1 MSCSGRA
8 GQVIFC
14 LLILKLYCQLT
25 VSQLCPKDE
34 SYALLQLK
42 DGFEYDESAS
52 LDCSPPYHRMA
63 SWKSGTDCCSWDGVA
78 CHGVTGHV
86 IALDLSCSG
95 LRGNLSSNSSLF
107 HLSHL
112 RRLNLA
118 FNYFNRSSIPP
129 EFGMFS
135 SLTHLNL
142 SSTWFSGQV
151 PTEISHL
158 SKLISLDLSLNEP
171 LILEAPAM
179 KMIVQNLTLVREIFL
194 DYINMSSVDLGSLM
208 NLSSSLTSL
217 SLALCGL
224 QGQFP
229 ENIFHLPN
237 LQLLNLLLNSDLYGH
252 LPVSNWSSSLELL
265 KLGST
270 SFSGGLPDII
280 GNLDSIKVL
289 DLGNC
294 AFHGSVP
301 ASLGNLRQL
310 NELDLSNNNWT
321 GQIPDVFGNL
331 SKLNSLSL
339 QIGSFSGM
347 LPSSVFNL
355 TELLRLDL
363 SQNQLEGTLPDHI
376 CGLDNVTYLD
386 LSYNLLSGT
395 IPSCL
400 FGLPSL
406 VWFNLNNNHLTGEL
420 GEHWSKS
427 LQEIRLESNKINGL
441 IPPSI
446 SELVNLTNFDVSSN
460 NLSGIVDLNLFSNMK
475 NLWGL
480 DLSHNSLSVVTNNNR
495 NSTWPQF
502 YKLALSSCNIIEFP
516 DFLKIQNQLNF
527 LSLSHNRIHGEIP
540 KWLSAK
546 GMQSLQYL
554 DLSHNF
560 LTIVNELPPSL
571 QYLDLTS
578 NLLQQPFPILP
589 QSMYILLIANN
600 KLTGEIPPW
609 ICNITTFQI
618 INLSNNSLS
627 GNIPQCLGNFSTEL
641 SVLNLRSNSFHGTI
655 PGSFTEGNKIR
666 SLDLN
671 GNELEGS
678 LPLSL
683 ANCKMLEVLDLGNN
697 YINDSFPLWLQTLP
711 KLQVLVL
718 RSNRLHGSIGNP
730 TVISPFSS
738 LRIID
743 LSHNDFIGLLPTQ
756 YIANFQAMKKVDG
769 EVKATPKY
777 IGEIYYQDSIVLTMK
792 GTEIPMERILTIF
805 TTMDLS
811 SNRFEGQIP
820 KEVGLLSSLLV
831 LNISRN
837 SVTGEIPSSLGN
849 LTALESL
856 DLSSN
861 GLGGGIPSQL
871 TRLTFLAVLNLSY
884 NQLVGPI
891 PHGSQFDTFQND
903 SYVGNLRLCGFPL
916 SVKCSGDV
924 APQPPPFQEK
934 EDPASL
940 FNWKFAMIGY
950 GCGLVIGLSMGYIVF
965 TTGKPQ
971 WFVRK
976 VEVEQKKWL
985 RRRTK
990 RNI

>member
-1 MSCSGRA
+1 MRTMSCSGRA

-14 LLILKLYCQLT
+14 LVILKLYCQLT

-52 LDCSPPYHRMA
+52 LDCSPPYPRMA
-63 SWKSGTDCCSWDGVA
+63 SWKSRTDCCSWDGVA

-95 LRGNLSSNSSLF
+95 LRGNLSSNSCLF

-179 KMIVQNLTLVREIFL
+179 KMIVQNLTQPRIMW
-194 DYINMSSVDLGSLM
+194 I
-208 NLSSSLTSL
+208 
-217 SLALCGL
+217 AR
-224 QGQFP
+224 
-229 ENIFHLPN
+229 
-237 LQLLNLLLNSDLYGH
+237 H
-252 LPVSNWSSSLELL
+252 LPVSNWSSSLEQLN
-265 KLGST
+265 LGST

-289 DLGNC
+289 DLANC
-294 AFHGSVP
+294 AFYGSVP
-301 ASLGNLRQL
+301 ASLGNLQQL
-310 NELDLSNNNWT
+310 NQLDLSYNNWT

-339 QIGSFSGM
+339 QNGNFSGM

-363 SQNQLEGTLPDHI
+363 SQNQLEGTLPDYI

-400 FGLPSL
+400 FGLPS
-406 VWFNLNNNHLTGEL
+406 VVRFKFNNNHLTGEL
-420 GEHWSKS
+420 GDHWSKS
-427 LQEIRLESNKINGL
+427 LLEIRLESNKINGR

-446 SELVNLTNFDVSSN
+446 SGLVNLTNFDVSSN

-480 DLSHNSLSVVTNNNR
+480 DLSHNSLSVVTNNIR

-627 GNIPQCLGNFSTEL
+627 SNIPQCLGNFSTEL

-655 PGSFTEGNKIR
+655 PGSFTEGNKVR

-743 LSHNDFIGLLPTQ
+743 LSH
-756 YIANFQAMKKVDG
+756 
-769 EVKATPKY
+769 
-777 IGEIYYQDSIVLTMK
+777 
-792 GTEIPMERILTIF
+792 
-805 TTMDLS
+805 
-811 SNRFEGQIP
+811 
-820 KEVGLLSSLLV
+820 
-831 LNISRN
+831 
-837 SVTGEIPSSLGN
+837 
-849 LTALESL
+849 ESL
-856 DLSSN
+856 
-861 GLGGGIPSQL
+861 
-871 TRLTFLAVLNLSY
+871 
-884 NQLVGPI
+884 
-891 PHGSQFDTFQND
+891 
-903 SYVGNLRLCGFPL
+903 
-916 SVKCSGDV
+916 
-924 APQPPPFQEK
+924 
-934 EDPASL
+934 
-940 FNWKFAMIGY
+940 
-950 GCGLVIGLSMGYIVF
+950 
-965 TTGKPQ
+965 
-971 WFVRK
+971 
-976 VEVEQKKWL
+976 
-985 RRRTK
+985 
-990 RNI
+990 